1 MSRSGPD
8 SRHFISTIMRRQA
21 DLNFSPFLRR
31 ILRLSLQ
38 AAVAVGTC
46 TSSVHAQQQISWQRL
61 DSARDGGGAQGSGLE
76 VARFNFNVGVVF
88 SSSIVLVRAQPRL
101 YAPRVIRAA
110 QFGWKRAPVRTLCK
124 SSGAR
129 VCINSNFFDE
139 QGRPLGVVMSR
150 GIIHNPIHRGG
161 GTLTGVLYST
171 QTALRISHRERFLP
185 EGVIEATQAGP
196 RLLANGVPIEGLKSS
211 ALSSNLSGACLDSEN
226 RLILFRVASGMF
238 GCTFYQLQQL
248 LTRPEIGCRD
258 AINFD
263 GGGSS
268 QLFISA
274 EQTSPSS
281 TDESYPG
288 EDDVPVALGLFPIA
302 APEDM
307 TPRPTSTPTS
317 TAPAR

>member
-1 MSRSGPD
+1 M
-8 SRHFISTIMRRQA
+8 
-21 DLNFSPFLRR
+21 LRA
-31 ILRLSLQ
+31 LF
-38 AAVAVGTC
+38 VGTSLLGLLA
-46 TSSVHAQQQISWQRL
+46 TSVQAQSQQLWQPL
-61 DSARDGGGAQGSGLE
+61 ESGGGGGGGSQGSGLE

-88 SSSIVLVRAQPRL
+88 SSSIVLVRAQPRR
-101 YAPRVIRAA
+101 YAARVIRAA
-110 QFGWKRAPVRTLCK
+110 QFGWKRASVRTLCQH
-124 SSGAR
+124 SGAR

-139 QGRPLGVVMSR
+139 QGRPLGIVMSR

-211 ALSSNLSGACLDSEN
+211 ALSSNLSGACIDAQE
-226 RLILFRVASGMF
+226 RLIVFRVASGMF
-238 GCTFYQLQQL
+238 GCTFHQLQQL

-274 EQTSPSS
+274 DPAAPSS

-288 EDDVPVALGLFPIA
+288 EDDVPVALGLFPVE
-302 APEDM
+302 APEV
-307 TPRPTSTPTS
+307 TPLRPTGTPGS